1 MLTALYPNSYHD
13 SLVISFGNNIHNN
26 ELSQLSLA
34 SRLSNF
40 FASSRIIYYFVFVI
54 FFDTSHIE
62 PCYVWEPRIKLTIPK
77 YAAKTIVHTSSNEET
92 AYIGIGETQV
102 KISLVNL

>member
-13 SLVISFGNNIHNN
+13 SLVISFGNNIHND

-40 FASSRIIYYFVFVI
+40 FIHLGLSIIVY
-54 FFDTSHIE
+54 S
-62 PCYVWEPRIKLTIPK
+62 
-77 YAAKTIVHTSSNEET
+77 
-92 AYIGIGETQV
+92 
-102 KISLVNL
+102 

>member
-40 FASSRIIYYFVFVI
+40 FDSSRIIYYCVFVK
-54 FFDTSHIE
+54 